1 MRFVSA
7 DGGNGRWQ
15 SHLGRTIALDL
26 TSSLHSRVSFEYLM
40 HLDGLELGT
49 AATRNFAK
57 NFPLKLFASQA
68 GRSVELIGFIDLFS
82 RDLIVL
88 SIA

>member
-1 MRFVSA
+1 
-7 DGGNGRWQ
+7 
-15 SHLGRTIALDL
+15 
-26 TSSLHSRVSFEYLM
+26 M
-40 HLDGLELGT
+40 HLDGLELGI
-49 AATRNFAK
+49 AAARNFAK

-68 GRSVELIGFIDLFS
+68 DRSVELIGFIDLFS